1 MKHLLIFLIALSAA
15 SCLQIYTEGRTL
27 SGRRH
32 KKVVVHKKKAF
43 FPRRKVVVHKK
54 KVVVHKKPVHK
65 RGPSTSTWGSKTA
78 DTFNTQAATQGVA
91 YGKGQTASFAGPAGV
106 QTQAQGTR
114 GTKNASSFNTK
125 AASAHD
131 NWGQTT
137 GRFGKSNWA
146 SKGVSNVDLKSAANG
161 ITKGFGASG
170 SQISQKGANANAKGS
185 KGASSAASY
194 DGKGNN
200 AQNSNAA
207 TYAK

>member
-15 SCLQIYTEGRTL
+15 SSLQIYTEGRSL
-27 SGRRH
+27 SAKRYR
-32 KKVVVHKKKAF
+32 KKAVVHRKKAHRPAKRVVHKKKAIL
-43 FPRRKVVVHKK
+43 HKK
-54 KVVVHKKPVHK
+54 GISSKV
-65 RGPSTSTWGSKTA
+65 WGSKTA
-78 DTFNTQAATQGVA
+78 DTFNTQGATAATA

-106 QTQAQGTR
+106 QTEAKGTR
-114 GTKNASSFNTK
+114 GTKNASSFATK

-131 NWGQTT
+131 NWGQTI

-161 ITKGFGASG
+161 LTKGNGASG
-170 SQISQKGANANAKGS
+170 SQLSQKGANAHAKGT

-194 DGKGNN
+194 NGQGNN

-207 TYAK
+207 TYTK

>member
-15 SCLQIYTEGRTL
+15 SCLQIYSEGR
-27 SGRRH
+27 SMAARRQHH
-32 KKVVVHKKKAF
+32 KKAHHNKRRGVVQKKGKG
-43 FPRRKVVVHKK
+43 K
-54 KVVVHKKPVHK
+54 
-65 RGPSTSTWGSKTA
+65 GPSTNIWSSKTA
-78 DTFNTQAATQGVA
+78 DTFNTQAATQGLA
-91 YGKGQTASFAGPAGV
+91 LGKGQTASFAGPAGV

-114 GTKNASSFNTK
+114 GTKNASSFATK
-125 AASAHD
+125 AANAQD

-161 ITKGFGASG
+161 VSKGNGTSG
-170 SQISQKGANANAKGS
+170 SQLSQKGANANAKGS

-194 DGKGNN
+194 NGQGNN

>member
-15 SCLQIYTEGRTL
+15 SCLQIYSEGRSL
-27 SGRRH
+27 SVKRH
-32 KKVVVHKKKAF
+32 HKRGLVHRKRAHHIKRKVMVHKKK
-43 FPRRKVVVHKK
+43 PVV
-54 KVVVHKKPVHK
+54 K
-65 RGPSTSTWGSKTA
+65 RGPSTNIWASKTA
-78 DTFNTQAATQGVA
+78 DTFNTQAATQGAA
-91 YGKGQTASFAGPAGV
+91 YGNGQTASFAGPAGV
-106 QTQAQGTR
+106 QTEAKGTR
-114 GTKNASSFNTK
+114 GTKNASSFATK

-161 ITKGFGASG
+161 LSKGNGTSG
-170 SQISQKGANANAKGS
+170 SQLSQKGANAHAKGN

-194 DGKGNN
+194 NGQGNN

>member
-15 SCLQIYTEGRTL
+15 SSLQIYTEGR
-27 SGRRH
+27 SMSAKRYR
-32 KKVVVHKKKAF
+32 KRAVVHRKKAHR
-43 FPRRKVVVHKK
+43 PVKK
-54 KVVVHKKPVHK
+54 ALVHK
-65 RGPSTSTWGSKTA
+65 RKGPSSNVWGSKTA
-78 DTFNTQAATQGVA
+78 DTFKTQGATKATA
-91 YGKGQTASFAGPAGV
+91 YGRGQTASFAGPAGV
-106 QTQAQGTR
+106 QTEAKGTR
-114 GTKNASSFNTK
+114 GTQNASSFATK

-161 ITKGFGASG
+161 LTKGNGASG
-170 SQISQKGANANAKGS
+170 SQLSQKGANAHAKGS

-194 DGKGNN
+194 NGQGNN

-207 TYAK
+207 TYTK